1 MRKLIWI
8 LPVLLLWAVASAVA
22 ADTVLT
28 WPSNGN
34 GNDTMLRFTL
44 GKLRQIDSVG
54 GQSDYLG
61 EALAENLSTKAIPSA
76 SFYLYLLDKNGKR
89 VGEGYLEVTNLAAG
103 QRAKI
108 PVSAHA
114 LGSFASME
122 LAPQHLPSDEPMKIK
137 MSITSVPSGA
147 SLKLDSQES
156 GVTPQVL
163 PIAPGKHVLEFSKE
177 GYATESAPVEIA
189 ENALPGSVELEL
201 NPLTLDTVVLR
212 DGRVLL
218 GKLTSVTGTGVAIL
232 VKGKAMNLERSRV
245 ARIVL
250 GGRKSSAGTAAT
262 TGKSSSRS
270 KK

>member
-8 LPVLLLWAVASAVA
+8 VPLLLWAVSSAPA

-28 WPSNGN
+28 WPPSGT
-34 GNDTMLRFTL
+34 DTLLRFTV
-44 GKLRQIDSVG
+44 GKLRQINSVS

-61 EALAENLSTKAIPSA
+61 EALAENISANAIPSA

-114 LGSFASME
+114 LGSFTSME
-122 LAPQHLPSDEPMKIK
+122 LQPQHLPSDEPMKIK

-147 SLKLDSQES
+147 SLKLDSQAS
-156 GVTPQVL
+156 GLTPEVVS
-163 PIAPGKHVLEFSKE
+163 IAPGKHVLEFSKE
-177 GYATESAPVEIA
+177 GYATESTPVEIG
-189 ENALPGSVELEL
+189 ENAMPGSVEMEL

-212 DGRVLL
+212 DGTVLL
-218 GKLTSVTGTGVAIL
+218 GNLVSVSGTGVNIN
-232 VKGKAMNLERSRV
+232 VKGKPTKLDRSRV

-250 GGRKSSAGTAAT
+250 GQRKPSAGAPAASKSSP
-262 TGKSSSRS
+262 RS